1 MAAPP
6 ALRSACAHGDGGAVR
21 ELLRRG
27 ESASGLYDERS
38 GETLLF
44 VAAQHGHSAVCDELL
59 DGGAHAYV
67 NKARFIDDATPLHM
81 AAGKGHAAVVRALLR
96 CRAVV
101 DRADSRAGRTPLF
114 HAASRGQLEAAQL
127 LLGAGADAN
136 WLDQQGIVPLYAA
149 AQNGETQVLAAL
161 LRAGAAVNGV
171 PAQPPPGSRR
181 RPAPAFV
188 PLHAAAKH
196 GHAAAARQLLR
207 AGADPLLCTANG
219 QTALWIAAQHG
230 HAELAAMLLSACA
243 GAVGRPATDG
253 ATPLLAAAA
262 AGHAHCCEL
271 LLRYR
276 ADPSAADER
285 GTTPMAAAL
294 KKGRSAHVAVVTA
307 LLDAGCAAP
316 SHEVRASVADRSMS
330 GLLSLSS
337 SRGLVSATQ
346 RLAWAKLPM
355 AAAVVAA
362 GRTSGGWRAAVTPR
376 GRRRRASAAAAR
388 RAPPRLSA
396 ALIAHVASRMHAP
409 SIHTATRAA
418 EVSASQTLLA
428 DWLVL
433 AVHCAPPVCQESARQ
448 TISVASASQN
458 PAVVGAVLARLRS
471 DETPPVLQHA
481 LSAELAQLQASL
493 GQLQHQEFRRSHRM
507 RIACCGAR
515 PSEGNPAV
523 RAGSVRRMA
532 PEAHP
537 HSEAQI

>member
-219 QTALWIAAQHG
+219 QTAVWIAAQHG

-307 LLDAGCAAP
+307 LLNAGCAAP

-330 GLLSLSS
+330 GLLSLAS

-376 GRRRRASAAAAR
+376 GRRRRASNAAAT

-418 EVSASQTLLA
+418 EVSASRTPLA
-428 DWLVL
+428 YIDGSL
-433 AVHCAPPVCQESARQ
+433 CADVDVSGEREANDLRRVGVSEPGRGGRSAGAFAERRDSAR
-448 TISVASASQN
+448 ASAR
-458 PAVVGAVLARLRS
+458 PLRGAGAVAGIAGPAAAS
-471 DETPPVLQHA
+471 GVPP
-481 LSAELAQLQASL
+481 LAQDAHRLLRCATVRGQPCRPCWLCAKDGSRGASP
-493 GQLQHQEFRRSHRM
+493 Q
-507 RIACCGAR
+507 
-515 PSEGNPAV
+515 
-523 RAGSVRRMA
+523 
-532 PEAHP
+532 
-537 HSEAQI
+537 